1 MSKKGLFGLFG
12 NTDRA
17 DVMPESTEPTFGYFF
32 KLLWRKMGRLLSLN
46 LMMVVR
52 FLPLL
57 AIVLIYL
64 LGQKTYTVT
73 NPVFTPVMGVHLL
86 GGSQGALTTALLGIF
101 GGQQEAAFPSTTAI
115 VIMLVLLGFTVLT
128 WGWQTVGGAYNLRS
142 IVRGDSCFL
151 WSDYFY
157 AIKRN
162 FKQAFFFGIIDFLAI
177 ALLVF
182 DWYYFNAL
190 AGSTFALSVMFFVT
204 IMLIIIYV
212 AMRFYIY
219 PMMIT
224 FDLPIRKLIKNAFI
238 FSMLGLKRNI
248 LAIIGFVLV
257 TTVNLMLI
265 SPALSVGFTLPL
277 ILPLF
282 YLPALGGFMSMYA
295 AYPNIRRYMI
305 DGKTELSVYTIESD
319 DDEDYADEEY
329 EESEMTEDIPV
340 AETTVEEET
349 DLTPP
354 PPEAR

>member
-1 MSKKGLFGLFG
+1 MSEKRKFGLFSH
-12 NTDRA
+12 TERIDA
-17 DVMPESTEPTFGYFF
+17 LAESTEPTLGYFF
-32 KLLWRKMGRLLSLN
+32 KLLWRKSGRLLSLN

-57 AIVLIYL
+57 AILLIYL
-64 LGQKTYTVT
+64 LGQKTYTVA
-73 NPVFTPVMGVHLL
+73 NPVFTPVLGVHLL
-86 GGSQGALTTALLGIF
+86 GATQGANASHITTALLGIF
-101 GGQQEAAFPSTTAI
+101 GGQQEAAFPSTAAI
-115 VIMLVLLGFTVLT
+115 VVMIALLAITVLT

-162 FKQAFFFGIIDFLAI
+162 LKQGFFFGLIDMLAI
-177 ALLVF
+177 GLLVF

-190 AGSTFALSVMFFVT
+190 AGSSFAFSIMYFVI
-204 IMLIIIYV
+204 IMLIIVYA

-224 FDLPIRKLIKNAFI
+224 FDLSIRKLIKNAFI
-238 FSMLGLKRNI
+238 FSMLGIKRNL
-248 LAIIGFVLV
+248 LAIFGFVLV
-257 TTVNLMLI
+257 AGLNILLI
-265 SPALSVGFTLPL
+265 SPALSIGFTLPL

-305 DGKTELSVYTIESD
+305 DGKTELSTYTIESD
-319 DDEDYADEEY
+319 
-329 EESEMTEDIPV
+329 EESAQEGED
-340 AETTVEEET
+340 AETEEAEI
-349 DLTPP
+349 TPP
-354 PPEAR
+354 PPEEH